1 MATSTITN
9 LSQVTELSNLNP
21 AGTRLG
27 QTAADLVSF
36 HGKAPCDQAAVISL
50 ATSATHGTTR
60 TAVQAILA
68 ALKEK
73 GLIAEA

>member
-9 LSQVTELSNLNP
+9 LSQVTELSNRNP

-27 QTAADLVSF
+27 QSATDLISF
-36 HGKAPCDQAAVISL
+36 YGQTPCDQPAVISL

-60 TAVQAILA
+60 AAVQAILA
-68 ALKEK
+68 ALKEM
-73 GLIAEA
+73 GLIASS